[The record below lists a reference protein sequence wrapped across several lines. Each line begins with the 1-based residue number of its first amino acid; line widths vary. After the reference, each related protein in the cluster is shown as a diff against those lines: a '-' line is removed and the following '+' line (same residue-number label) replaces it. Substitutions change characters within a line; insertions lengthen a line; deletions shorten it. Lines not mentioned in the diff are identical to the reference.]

1 MCDRRAAN
9 NASCTPDC
17 IEFCTYKTPVFA
29 PCLRDCHLCDAGEPF
44 FLLVLLPLLGR
55 AVLDWALGRLKAK
68 CERSCCKEEEEAG
81 RRQALL
87 GGGGGGFTMDDLNS
101 GSTTGWDNARQQNR
115 QRPCGALSLAA
126 ARLLLWHWLQP
137 GLYFVVLG
145 CYWVELD
152 AAQRGF
158 GAAVAVREALYI
170 AATLL
175 GLCANPAFLLVDVGA
190 SVRDTGRSGAKG
202 GWPFLALYA
211 LAPEKYVLMAALG
224 HGGLVLDG
232 MEVDDLE
239 FGYIC
244 RHGGCAAISI
254 AGVVGLLDLAAVGGL
269 AAGLAAHNLPPAL
282 AVGYGATALGLGC
295 LVVLKL
301 LQGCGLVEK

>member
-1 MCDRRAAN
+1 M
-9 NASCTPDC
+9 
-17 IEFCTYKTPVFA
+17 
-29 PCLRDCHLCDAGEPF
+29 
-44 FLLVLLPLLGR
+44 
-55 AVLDWALGRLKAK
+55 
-68 CERSCCKEEEEAG
+68 RSCCKEEEAG
-81 RRQALL
+81 WQALP
-87 GGGGGGFTMDDLNS
+87 GGGGGGFTMWDLND
-101 GSTTGWDNARQQNR
+101 GLNTGWDKAREKNR
-115 QRPCGALSLAA
+115 QRPCGALCLAA

-137 GLYFVVLG
+137 VVYFMVLG
-145 CYWVELD
+145 CHWAELD
-152 AAQRGF
+152 AVQRGF

-190 SVRDTGRSGAKG
+190 SVRVTGKSGAQG

-224 HGGLVLDG
+224 NGGRNLRGMVLVEGLD
-232 MEVDDLE
+232 
-239 FGYIC
+239 FGAIC
-244 RHGGCAAISI
+244 AHSGCAAISI

-301 LQGCGLVEK
+301 LQRCGLIEPAYTWPP